1 MCSRRRFRSCN
12 YITVLYVWWIIL
24 FEDFLRNTFSF
35 DIYIY
40 KALCTNY
47 YPIMQVFTAVFIFNS
62 QRLQI
67 SNQMLL
73 QTRLL
78 LFVLHRLHLCIFVI
92 LCIQNTN
99 RVSSVIVRWIRICI
113 VCRNF
118 GCIGF
123 RKNAQIFLISYAR
136 CI

>member
-1 MCSRRRFRSCN
+1 
-12 YITVLYVWWIIL
+12 
-24 FEDFLRNTFSF
+24 
-35 DIYIY
+35 
-40 KALCTNY
+40 
-47 YPIMQVFTAVFIFNS
+47 
-62 QRLQI
+62 
-67 SNQMLL
+67 MLL

-136 CI
+136 WIWSIICPKAMALENSLIISSSQKGKRLQSLSAIDMYLTTAYQSYSYIAINECNEIPDFSLQF